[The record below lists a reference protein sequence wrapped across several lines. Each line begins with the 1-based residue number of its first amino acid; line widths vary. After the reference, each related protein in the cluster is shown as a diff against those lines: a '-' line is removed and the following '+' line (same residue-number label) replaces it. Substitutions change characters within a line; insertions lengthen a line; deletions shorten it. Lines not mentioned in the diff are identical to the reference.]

1 MVRKKTLV
9 FEEND
14 ISRNADAIEHGIIAE
29 IPFLVGS
36 IAKERTLSWLSC

>member
-1 MVRKKTLV
+1 MVRKETLV

-14 ISRNADAIEHGIIAE
+14 ISRDADTVEHRIRAE

-36 IAKERTLSWLSC
+36 IAKERTLS